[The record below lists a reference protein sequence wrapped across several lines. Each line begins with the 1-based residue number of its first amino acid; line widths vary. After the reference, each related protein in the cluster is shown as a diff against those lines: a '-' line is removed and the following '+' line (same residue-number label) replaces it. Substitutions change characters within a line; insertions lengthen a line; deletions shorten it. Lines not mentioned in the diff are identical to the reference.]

1 MSSNLIARS
10 VPRAARQPS
19 LFAEVAQLVE
29 HATENC
35 GVGSSSLP
43 LGTSLPFLAG
53 RLIGRT
59 AAFGAASWGSSPC
72 PPAIR
77 RRGELCHDSL
87 RLLSILDDLIHGG
100 HSSIGRAPGC
110 GPGGYGF
117 KSRWPP
123 LATYFQCVRHLLL
136 GAFCFITGGTTHFSP
151 MPALLANG
159 GGRHEC

>member
-1 MSSNLIARS
+1 MS
-10 VPRAARQPS
+10 RAVRQPS

-43 LGTSLPFLAG
+43 LGTSLPFFLAG

-59 AAFGAASWGSSPC
+59 ADFGSASRGSSPC
-72 PPAIR
+72 PPAIAG
-77 RRGELCHDSL
+77 RGEPVGDSL
-87 RLLSILDDLIHGG
+87 RLLYILDDLIHGG

-123 LATYFQCVRHLLL
+123 HITYPQCVRRSRRAHF
-136 GAFCFITGGTTHFSP
+136 AFQGVW
-151 MPALLANG
+151 
-159 GGRHEC
+159 HEC